1 MQNHY
6 TCKNIATIK
15 MLIIFSSVLIAIN
28 LLISLLSG
36 LGNYLVVLIWLATLF
51 VPEFLA
57 IFYFINKKKRTLFK
71 PERKYVSLSSAAIRM
86 LIAFIHSILSS
97 TDNPFKE
104 TSVIYFLTSFI
115 GGLVILWVVEYSV
128 YYAIENIVKNN
139 SNFKKDDMQKQE

>member
-1 MQNHY
+1 
-6 TCKNIATIK
+6 